1 MALTI
6 QQLRTTNS
14 ANLPTGLEPG
24 QIAFNIPNRW
34 MCVGNGTNGITANGV
49 ALSAGNKTVLG
60 VAGVTVP
67 AAGAGKGYN
76 IVQLDNVAT
85 TSVVSVSNTDVV
97 AETGTALQQ
106 IYSAAQKKT
115 NPINSLKSGDQ
126 IIVTDGANQGAYVSD
141 GTKAVQLSSGV
152 AKATT
157 RAAGNTGGTLGGV
170 YLANNTDV
178 AETASPGQTAPDP
191 SAVATAAQLKALTD
205 RVGALTTGTA
215 NLGTYAAATGVA
227 TVNTSGTARGYSAG
241 NKVSAVGKTATAG
254 DFFLVTAAGTI
265 AGETQTSLNVAVHA
279 GDHLAFDGSVWH
291 VVSLGSG
298 ISALL
303 TGLGDV
309 ADKAIA
315 KVGNQKG
322 VLIRDGGVAADGTA
336 GAYKL
341 ADVIDLGSF

>member
-1 MALTI
+1 MLTI

-14 ANLPTGLEPG
+14 ANLPTALEPG

-34 MCVGNGTNGITANGV
+34 MCVGNGTNVVTANGTTIT
-49 ALSAGNKTVLG
+49 AGNKTVLG

-67 AAGAGKGYN
+67 AVAASKGYN
-76 IVQLDNVAT
+76 IVQLDNNAT
-85 TSVVSVSNTDVV
+85 TAVISVSNTDVT

-106 IYSAAQKKT
+106 IYLAAQKKT
-115 NPINSLKSGDQ
+115 TPINSLKSGDQ

-141 GTKAVQLSSGV
+141 GTKAVQLSSGI
-152 AKATT
+152 AAATV

-170 YLANNTDV
+170 YLANNSDV
-178 AETASPGQTAPDP
+178 AETASAGQTAPDP
-191 SAVATAAQLKALTD
+191 SAVATAAQLKSLAD

-215 NLGTYAAATGVA
+215 NLGTYNPTTGVA
-227 TVNTSGTARGYSAG
+227 TVNTSGTARTYAAG
-241 NKVSAVGKTATAG
+241 NKVSAAGKNPVAG
-254 DFFLVTAAGTI
+254 DFFLITTAGTI
-265 AGETQTSLNVAVHA
+265 AGETQASLNVAVQA

-298 ISALL
+298 LAQLL

-309 ADKAIA
+309 ADTAIA
-315 KVGNQKG
+315 TVGNQKG
-322 VLIRDGGVAADGTA
+322 VLIRDGGVAADGAA

-341 ADVIDLGSF
+341 ANVIDLGTF